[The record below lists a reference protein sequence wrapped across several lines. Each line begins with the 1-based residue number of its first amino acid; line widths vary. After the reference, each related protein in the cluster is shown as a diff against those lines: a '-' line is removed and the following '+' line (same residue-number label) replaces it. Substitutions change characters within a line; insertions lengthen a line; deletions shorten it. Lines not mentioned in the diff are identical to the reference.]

1 MLIHQIFGPVAALAS
16 FETLADG
23 IKLANDTA
31 YGLGAAVFT
40 RDIRKGHQVAR
51 KLQAGQ
57 VWINSSNDGAPSIPF
72 GGYKNSGLGRELGE
86 YALSVRIMNDTL
98 ARAILLTLLELLRNE
113 SCARESG
120 G

>member
-1 MLIHQIFGPVAALAS
+1 MAS
-16 FETLADG
+16 LSTFETLAEG
-23 IKLANDTA
+23 VKLANDTA

-40 RDIRKGHQVAR
+40 KDIRKGHQVAR

-86 YALSVRIMNDTL
+86 YALSVSPLRSVTTEKRNKQVTDSI
-98 ARAILLTLLELLRNE
+98 ELLRNQ
-113 SCARESG
+113 SRARKPRC
-120 G
+120 